1 MPPLLGVVMTLVQD
15 TVLFCGVI
23 PSAKSKNTE
32 QTQKKSK
39 PEGKGKILVSK
50 PAKREVGCNA
60 DTVHNQCIDAQ
71 FGCTICRGYLLVLQ
85 FSLERR
91 KQTEHHPQRKNTDY
105 HSNRLPGHCQ
115 HTTGRY
121 RNQKT
126 GFCKTRMRF
135 ALA

>member
-85 FSLERR
+85 SAWSGENRLNTIRREKILITTGIACPDTASTPQADIAIR
-91 KQTEHHPQRKNTDY
+91 KQDLQNGK
-105 HSNRLPGHCQ
+105 SLS
-115 HTTGRY
+115 
-121 RNQKT
+121 
-126 GFCKTRMRF
+126 
-135 ALA
+135 A